1 MISQLNLVGGLLV
14 LLAVLHAGFPR
25 YFNWAGELRPLSLIN
40 RQMMYIH
47 TLFIALV
54 VLLMGLLCLSSAPA
68 LVGTALGRRVSL
80 GLGVFWL
87 LRLLVQF
94 VGYSPALWRGRPF
107 ETTVHVVFALLW
119 AYLTV
124 VFLLVARG

>member
-1 MISQLNLVGGLLV
+1 MIEQLKIVGVVLV

-25 YFNWAGELRPLSLIN
+25 YFDWASDLRTASLVN

-47 TLFIALV
+47 TLFIALG
-54 VLLMGLLCLSSAPA
+54 VLLMGLLCLTSAPE

-80 GLGVFWL
+80 GLGAFWL

-94 VGYSPALWRGRPF
+94 VGYSPALWKGKRF
-107 ETTVHVVFALLW
+107 ETAVHVVFAVFW
-119 AYLTV
+119 AYLTMIFLV
-124 VFLLVARG
+124 VAWG